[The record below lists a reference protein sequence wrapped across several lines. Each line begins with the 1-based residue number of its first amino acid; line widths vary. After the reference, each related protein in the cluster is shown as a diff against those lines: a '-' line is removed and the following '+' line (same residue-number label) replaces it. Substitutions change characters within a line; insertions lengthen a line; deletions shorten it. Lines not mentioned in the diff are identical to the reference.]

1 MAQEPRGARYTV
13 RKALRRFGIS
23 TRALVALVGICVM
36 LGAAGVFWLST
47 QEIGAVRIER
57 GQQGQGQGDV
67 MEQREGESEGDS
79 AGQSGG
85 KAEDENDQGR
95 DANGTHAIPA
105 TIVVHVDGAV
115 RNPGVYAIAGDA
127 PRAMDA
133 VEQAGGLEDDANT
146 DSVNLAAVI
155 SDGEKV
161 HIPRIGEETPAT
173 MQSAQTVGQQ
183 SDTLPNASDP
193 AGLVNINTAD
203 ANELKSLS
211 GVGDATAAAIIEDR
225 EAQGPFASPEDL
237 MRVSGIGEKKFAKIR
252 DHICV

>member
-23 TRALVALVGICVM
+23 TRAVVAVVGICVM

-57 GQQGQGQGDV
+57 GQQGQDQGGV
-67 MEQREGESEGDS
+67 MEQREGESED

-85 KAEDENDQGR
+85 KAEDEKNQGR
-95 DANGTHAIPA
+95 DANGTHATPT

-133 VEQAGGLEDDANT
+133 VEQAGGLDDDANT
-146 DSVNLAAVI
+146 DSVNLASVI

-161 HIPRIGEETPAT
+161 HIPRMGEETPVT
-173 MQSAQTVGQQ
+173 MESAQTAGQQ

-252 DHICV
+252 NHICV